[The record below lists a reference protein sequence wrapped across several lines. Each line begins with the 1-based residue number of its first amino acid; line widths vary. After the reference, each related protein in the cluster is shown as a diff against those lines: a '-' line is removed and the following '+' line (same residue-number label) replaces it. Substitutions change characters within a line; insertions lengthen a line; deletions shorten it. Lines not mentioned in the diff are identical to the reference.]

1 MKLFKRKDKPSKE
14 KNALKK
20 LKRDELLELL
30 LEQTKRAEALEEQL
44 RLKDEQL
51 KNKEIAVSEAGSLAE
66 AALRLNGVFEAAQ
79 QAADQYLQNI
89 KKRAEDKSL

>member
-44 RLKDEQL
+44 KLKDEQL

-66 AALRLNGVFEAAQ
+66 AAMRLNGVFEAAQ